1 MSKGTI
7 VFVLG
12 LGMAL
17 ALGLSGC
24 GGSSTS
30 TGPFTVGT
38 ETAADVWTEDTGTT
52 KPTVVDVRVETD
64 YATSHL
70 PYAVNWPFA
79 VEPSGVGPFTKIIVV
94 GTNDTDGGA
103 ATLMLTGAAP
113 TLNRMIGG
121 MNGYTYGLDYS
132 PDYVESKLG
141 TGQWL
146 QIIDVRDATTFAT
159 AHIPGA
165 VNDPLTTITTWGP
178 TLTSTAHYLMV
189 CQAGVRSATAR
200 DDLAVLGFTHVD
212 TMAGGM
218 NAWTYATATGP

>member
-1 MSKGTI
+1 MDAAGQ
-7 VFVLG
+7 G
-12 LGMAL
+12 L
-17 ALGLSGC
+17 
-24 GGSSTS
+24 
-30 TGPFTVGT
+30 PPVGT

-141 TGQWL
+141 TWSLCESGT
-146 QIIDVRDATTFAT
+146 ISDA
-159 AHIPGA
+159 
-165 VNDPLTTITTWGP
+165 L
-178 TLTSTAHYLMV
+178 STAFMV
-189 CQAGVRSATAR
+189 MTPAEV
-200 DDLAVLGFTHVD
+200 
-212 TMAGGM
+212 
-218 NAWTYATATGP
+218 